1 MVAEPSSKIKE
12 LKIHLEALF
21 NFASQ
26 VPYSQRHLLPV
37 IQAGKALIGIKPKNP
52 PKNLLKWLEGYVKE
66 FSLVKENNC
75 EENKHEKPEVIEI
88 AKLGEL
94 INSNNKTEAF
104 EYLNYLKQV
113 ANQEYIAEYL
123 MELAAQK
130 SPFQLL
136 FCYYVFKT
144 IRNMERDCQSSF
156 IELSISCLMDVN
168 ENVNASQ
175 FEVICYHSQ
184 ILNTTMI
191 RMNSIAPLLN
201 DLVNTAKVEILEDW
215 HSFIPQELI
224 VLIRE
229 KGEMGV
235 WTYLSGLPME
245 ELNSELILRLDA
257 VRSAARYPTNKTDWF
272 MDKII
277 NIPMKTEC

>member
-1 MVAEPSSKIKE
+1 
-12 LKIHLEALF
+12 
-21 NFASQ
+21 
-26 VPYSQRHLLPV
+26 
-37 IQAGKALIGIKPKNP
+37 
-52 PKNLLKWLEGYVKE
+52 
-66 FSLVKENNC
+66 
-75 EENKHEKPEVIEI
+75 
-88 AKLGEL
+88 
-94 INSNNKTEAF
+94 
-104 EYLNYLKQV
+104 
-113 ANQEYIAEYL
+113 
-123 MELAAQK
+123 
-130 SPFQLL
+130 
-136 FCYYVFKT
+136 
-144 IRNMERDCQSSF
+144 MERDCQSSF

-201 DLVNTAKVEILEDW
+201 DLVNTAKVEILEDR

-245 ELNSELILRLDA
+245 ELNSDLILRLDA

-272 MDKII
+272 MNKII